1 MSRKYPKCPRCH
13 VEQAKGIAVGSFSCS
28 GCGER
33 LSIAYEWGERR
44 FWTAMVLTAVIMITC
59 RINPGVG
66 LVLWLPVSCVVAIAL
81 CVISAAIRPPDL
93 ECHLPP
99 GSLGNLNKP

>member
-1 MSRKYPKCPRCH
+1 MYHKHPRCPRCQA
-13 VEQAKGIAVGSFSCS
+13 EQAAGIAVGSFTCS

-44 FWTAMVLTAVIMITC
+44 FWAAMALTAVIMITW
-59 RINPGVG
+59 RINPGLG
-66 LVLWLPVSCVVAIAL
+66 LVLWLPVSCIVAIVL

-93 ECHLPP
+93 ECHLAP
-99 GSLGNLNKP
+99 GSLGLNP